1 MLWHG
6 LCNIKFRHSKN
17 KSGEYESELICSVC
31 YRFCLFKMLIK
42 LTKNVRLN
50 SEGSYYDLPW
60 VNRWIDYFLLLFKR
74 FLQILQGQTLRW
86 KKKKK
91 KKKPWDVGLGQGDEG
106 IDVMQELV
114 NLTVN
119 QSCLDWGMLFAQ
131 DIISKAHSKYK
142 LEYQHQHFKCVP

>member
-1 MLWHG
+1 MCSRTQNTQKCSQPVRG
-6 LCNIKFRHSKN
+6 IKKQCRK
-17 KSGEYESELICSVC
+17 
-31 YRFCLFKMLIK
+31 
-42 LTKNVRLN
+42 
-50 SEGSYYDLPW
+50 
-60 VNRWIDYFLLLFKR
+60 
-74 FLQILQGQTLRW
+74 Q
-86 KKKKK
+86 
-91 KKKPWDVGLGQGDEG
+91 GQGDEG

>member
-1 MLWHG
+1 M
-6 LCNIKFRHSKN
+6 
-17 KSGEYESELICSVC
+17 
-31 YRFCLFKMLIK
+31 
-42 LTKNVRLN
+42 
-50 SEGSYYDLPW
+50 
-60 VNRWIDYFLLLFKR
+60 
-74 FLQILQGQTLRW
+74 
-86 KKKKK
+86 
-91 KKKPWDVGLGQGDEG
+91 GQGDEG